1 MVIID
6 EKSKSMI
13 LTHNKRNNKLKLE
26 VPIDRTCV
34 MRISCAHRVTVSIL
48 INIVYSEYTAHSIQR
63 KCIMYRV

>member
-26 VPIDRTCV
+26 VPIDRTCF

-48 INIVYSEYTAHSIQR
+48 INKKSNFEISV
-63 KCIMYRV
+63 